1 MLPRSCLEDMAWEHS
16 GATEIGRQQVA
27 AGGWGGAARR
37 FVSIRNSYSAK
48 TVPRVTDSDKRS
60 PAAEKSR
67 SVTSIG
73 QKRPHVLQI
82 NTFPSAHPQQSQ
94 SVTSRPAFDPY
105 PLQIEILFEICRGT
119 ISTRH
124 RSHCDRGATLLR
136 QRCDITATEV
146 RNRSTTLPYR
156 VELFWV
162 VMG

>member
-1 MLPRSCLEDMAWEHS
+1 MVPRSCLEDMAWGHS

-37 FVSIRNSYSAK
+37 FVSICNSYSAK
-48 TVPRVTDSDKRS
+48 SVPRVTDLDKRG
-60 PAAEKSR
+60 PAAGKSR
-67 SVTSIG
+67 SATSS
-73 QKRPHVLQI
+73 RPNRVYALQI
-82 NTFPSAHPQQSQ
+82 KTFPSAHPQQSQ

-119 ISTRH
+119 ISMRH

-146 RNRSTTLPYR
+146 RNRAIALSYR

>member
-1 MLPRSCLEDMAWEHS
+1 MIIDSPSASHNKKSQDSLIKESNNK
-16 GATEIGRQQVA
+16 I
-27 AGGWGGAARR
+27 
-37 FVSIRNSYSAK
+37 SICNSYSAK
-48 TVPRVTDSDKRS
+48 SVPRVTDLDKRG

-82 NTFPSAHPQQSQ
+82 KTFPSAHPQQSQ

-136 QRCDITATEV
+136 QRCEID
-146 RNRSTTLPYR
+146 RPPYLKR
-156 VELFWV
+156 RLLRTCSSETSVPRIPL
-162 VMG
+162 